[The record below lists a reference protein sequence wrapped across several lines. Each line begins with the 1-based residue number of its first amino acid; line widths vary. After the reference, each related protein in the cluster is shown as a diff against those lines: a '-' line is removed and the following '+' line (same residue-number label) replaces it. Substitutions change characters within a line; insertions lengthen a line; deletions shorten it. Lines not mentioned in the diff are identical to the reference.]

1 MSCLYVRQVILQLTN
16 GHYDAIFSVLYYYDT
31 IR

>member
-16 GHYDAIFSVLYYYDT
+16 DHYDAIFSVLYY
-31 IR
+31 

>member
-16 GHYDAIFSVLYYYDT
+16 GHYDAIFSVLYY
-31 IR
+31 